1 MTKYN
6 CLPVS
11 EYFTNRNIHSKLYII
26 FQYYL
31 PTLYRYLWW
40 RCSKGKGSFYWP
52 DGKLWIDR
60 TPSIITL
67 PTGLWCRYRT
77 TIVIIMII
85 IIMILIIAIIMI
97 EIIIT
102 KIIITIVMIIIIMIV
117 ILVIITIFNFQL
129 SANYKIIM
137 VQCRTCAVQYKFT
150 RYTPLPLPSL
160 IFPTWMFSCISFCF
174 TILLLLLFL
183 LFFFLF
189 YCLIAFNFA
198 LIFPFSFAFIP
209 QGQECIATAGEVSL
223 AETASMPQQ
232 MSMTICTNIPYVPY

>member
-6 CLPVS
+6 YLSVS
-11 EYFTNRNIHSKLYII
+11 GYFTYRNIHSKLYII

-40 RCSKGKGSFYWP
+40 RCSKGKGCFYWP
-52 DGKLWIDR
+52 DGELWIGR
-60 TPSIITL
+60 TPSILTL

-77 TIVIIMII
+77 RIVIIMII

-97 EIIIT
+97 IIIVVV
-102 KIIITIVMIIIIMIV
+102 ITTMIIMIV
-117 ILVIITIFNFQL
+117 LIVILVMIIIFNFQL
-129 SANYKIIM
+129 SANCKISM

-160 IFPTWMFSCISFCF
+160 IFPTWIFSCISFCF
-174 TILLLLLFL
+174 TILLLLLF
-183 LFFFLF
+183 FFFLF
-189 YCLIAFNFA
+189 CCLIAFAFA

-209 QGQECIATAGEVSL
+209 KGQECIATAGEVSL